1 LPGTD
6 GAGEPA
12 ERRLIVNADD
22 YGASAAVNVGV
33 ARAHE
38 GGLVT
43 SATLVAGGAAFDDAV
58 ARLDALPALGVGV
71 HLTLCHDLP
80 VLGHAA
86 APTLVDEDG
95 RLPPDAAAFTRR
107 FFRGAISSADVA
119 RELRAQLARVRDA
132 GVRITHLDSHQHL
145 HHLPGVGPLVIALA
159 REFGVGAVRVGV
171 TPVWPPRRGWLGRQV
186 ALRLMAEAFAARAR
200 RAGLRT
206 PDRLAGQGEAG
217 ALTAP
222 WLCRLV
228 AALPPGTTEL
238 LCHPA
243 TARVVGDPP
252 TFDRPAELAAVT
264 APEVRAAA
272 REAGVR
278 LINFAAL

>member
-6 GAGEPA
+6 GGAKG

-22 YGASAAVNVGV
+22 FGASVAVNAGV
-33 ARAHE
+33 ALAHE
-38 GGLVT
+38 SGFVT

-58 ARLDALPALGVGV
+58 GLLDDLSALGVGV
-71 HLTLCHDLP
+71 HLTLCHGLP

-86 APTLVDEDG
+86 APTLVDEEG

-107 FFRGAISSADVA
+107 FFCGAISSGDVG

-145 HHLPGVGPLVIALA
+145 HHLLGVGPLVIALA
-159 REFGVGAVRVGV
+159 REFGIRAVRAGV
-171 TPVWPPRRGWLGRQV
+171 TPVWPPRRGWLGRQL

-217 ALTAP
+217 ALTAR

-243 TARVVGDPP
+243 TARVEGDPP
-252 TFDRPAELAAVT
+252 AFDRPAELAAVT
-264 APEVRAAA
+264 AAEVREAA
-272 REAGVR
+272 RDAGVR
-278 LINFAAL
+278 LVNFAAL